1 MPTVGLL
8 FVKNGLWM
16 CVGFFLIIYSGHEAL
31 EKRFPLLLYMVYCW
45 EEREGEEREGDERE
59 GEEREGEEREG
70 EEREGGEEG
79 GEEGWEEGSFS

>member
-1 MPTVGLL
+1 MNGWLAAAEYILKVPHNGVARMPTVGLL

-45 EEREGEEREGDERE
+45 EG
-59 GEEREGEEREG
+59 
-70 EEREGGEEG
+70 
-79 GEEGWEEGSFS
+79 